1 PCSWPSSISFS
12 TSSMRSW
19 TRELSTSQ
27 PPSIARIGR
36 GWARG
41 WARRFHQSSLVRFAI
56 RPGPMLYGL
65 IIVGFWL
72 VVSLLAPV
80 IAAYSPTHPYPNAV
94 LAPPGGRFL
103 LGTDRDGLDILSRLL

>member
-1 PCSWPSSISFS
+1 
-12 TSSMRSW
+12 MRCW

-27 PPSIARIGR
+27 PASIARI
-36 GWARG
+36 ARG
-41 WARRFHQSSLVRFAI
+41 WARRLHQSSLVRFAI

-80 IAAYSPTHPYPNAV
+80 IAPYSPTHPFPNAV

-103 LGTDRDGLDILSRLL
+103 PGTDRHGLGAPGRLISAPAIAPG